1 MADVSVPSLILF
13 VASIV
18 IAAGVAGVLIDTVS
32 GISGALDDRGAD
44 LAKEVRTDVEVISD
58 GGSDLYDAESTNL
71 TVYVKNTG
79 SRTIPA
85 DPAVFDVIIDG
96 QYQSSV
102 SMLVVDGDAWRP
114 SNVVQLSIDVSLS
127 SGDHR
132 VLLAVDGDEEVFTFR
147 S

>member
-18 IAAGVAGVLIDTVS
+18 VAAGVAGVLIDTVS

-44 LAKEVRTDVEVISD
+44 LAQEVRTDVEVISD
-58 GGSDLYDAESTNL
+58 GGGDVYDEGNANL

-85 DPAVFDVIIDG
+85 DPAAVDVI
-96 QYQSSV
+96 
-102 SMLVVDGDAWRP
+102 VDGRYQTGVTLFALDGDDWRP
-114 SNVVQLSIDVSLS
+114 SDVVQLSVDVSLPA
-127 SGDHR
+127 GDHR
-132 VLLAVDGDEEVFTFR
+132 LLLVVDGDEEVFTFR